1 MKFDETLKNKFS
13 IVIPTFQNSDYLN
26 LCINSIIKN
35 SYFSHQII
43 VHVNGYD
50 EKTEKILLNK
60 KIAYTK
66 SIQNIGLCSG
76 VNIASNKA
84 NTNYIL
90 YAHDDMYFLP
100 NWDLI
105 LYEEVKKINHK
116 NFYLS
121 MTHISH
127 MSGVKGDI
135 QHIQYDCGANIDEF
149 DENKLLKNFKNFDFR
164 NIQGSHWAPHLIH
177 IDLWKKIGGFSEEF
191 NPGFASDPDLNMKLW
206 MENVRIFKG
215 LSMSRVYH
223 FGSLTT
229 RKNKKIIPNKGKKTF
244 LLKWKFTV
252 EFFNKHYLKRGT
264 TYDGPLNDPKKNF
277 IYFIDLF
284 LSKFKFYLNKVL

>member
-1 MKFDETLKNKFS
+1 MSNKFS
-13 IVIPTFQNSDYLN
+13 IVIPTYENSDYLR
-26 LCINSIIKN
+26 LCINSILKN
-35 SYFSHQII
+35 STFTHQII
-43 VHVNGYD
+43 VHINGDD
-50 EKTEKILLNK
+50 ENTEKILLEK
-60 KIAYTK
+60 KITYTK
-66 SIQNIGLCSG
+66 SIENIGLCSG
-76 VNIASNKA
+76 VNIASRKA

-100 NWDLI
+100 EWDSI

-135 QHIQYDCGANIDEF
+135 QHIKYNCGSNINEF

-164 NIQGSHWAPHLIH
+164 NLQGSHWAPHLIH
-177 IDLWKKIGGFSEEF
+177 IDLWNKIGGFSEEF

-206 MENVRIFKG
+206 LQNVRIFKG
-215 LSMSRVYH
+215 VSMSRVYH

-229 RKNKKIIPNKGKKTF
+229 RKNKKITPNKGKRTF
-244 LLKWKFTV
+244 LLKWKFSV

-264 TYDGPLNDPKKNF
+264 IYEGPLSDPNKNF
-277 IYFIDLF
+277 IYFIDLI
-284 LSKFKFYLNKVL
+284 LSKIKFYFYRVF

>member
-1 MKFDETLKNKFS
+1 MSYKFS
-13 IVIPTFQNSDYLN
+13 IVIPTYENSDYLK
-26 LCINSIIKN
+26 LCINSILKN
-35 SYFSHQII
+35 STFSHQII
-43 VHVNGYD
+43 VHINGDD
-50 EKTEKILLNK
+50 ENTEKILLEK
-60 KIAYTK
+60 KITYTK
-66 SIQNIGLCSG
+66 SIENIGLCSG
-76 VNIASNKA
+76 VNIASKKA
-84 NTNYIL
+84 STNYIL

-100 NWDLI
+100 EWDSI

-135 QHIQYDCGANIDEF
+135 QHIKYNCGSNINEF

-164 NIQGSHWAPHLIH
+164 NLQGSHWAPHLIH
-177 IDLWKKIGGFSEEF
+177 IDLWNKIGGFSEEF

-206 MENVRIFKG
+206 LQNVRIFKG
-215 LSMSRVYH
+215 VSMSRVYH

-229 RKNKKIIPNKGKKTF
+229 RKNKKIIPNKGKRTF
-244 LLKWKFTV
+244 LLKWKFSV

-264 TYDGPLNDPKKNF
+264 IYEGPLNDPNKNF
-277 IYFIDLF
+277 IYFIDLI
-284 LSKFKFYLNKVL
+284 LSKIKFYFYRVF